1 MYRTITLLRFML
13 VCLTWGTT
21 WMAMSIVSTTISPI
35 FATGIR
41 FTLAAP
47 LLILFAVSCRVP
59 LLYPIELRW
68 YQVFVSLFYFA
79 IPFSLMMYGE
89 QYVSS
94 GLAALI
100 FSIMPALV
108 LLLSAFMLHERLR
121 AKKIAGLLISTT
133 ALAAILLIELDWSHS
148 NSLTGIAALLC
159 AAFLHAYVYT
169 RSKKQCHSISVLTFS
184 ALPTAFAGVLLLVF
198 GWLFERPATEHFSM
212 MSLAATAYLAFV
224 AGVFGILNYFA
235 LQQRTTAF
243 RASLAFVVFPV
254 IAILVEDICTG
265 KSLSRLSY
273 ALLVQLLVGIL
284 MVVYPGKRAGATSR
298 TLISRGGVETSDGLL
313 SGKTGS

>member
-1 MYRTITLLRFML
+1 MHRTITLLRFVL
-13 VCLTWGTT
+13 VTLTWGTT
-21 WMAMSIVSTTISPI
+21 WMAMSIASTTISPI

-47 LLILFAVSCRVP
+47 LLILLAVLCRVP

-68 YQVFVSLFYFA
+68 YQAFVSLFYFA
-79 IPFSLMMYGE
+79 IPFSLMIYGE

-100 FSIMPALV
+100 FSTMPALV
-108 LLLSAFMLHERLR
+108 LLLSVFMLHEKLR
-121 AKKIAGLLISTT
+121 AAKLAGLVISTT
-133 ALAAILLIELDWSHS
+133 ALAAILLIELDWSQS

-159 AAFLHAYVYT
+159 AALLHAYVYT
-169 RSKKQCHSISVLTFS
+169 RSKKQCHSLSVLTFS
-184 ALPTAFAGVLLLVF
+184 ALPSAFAGVMLLVF
-198 GWLFERPATEHFSM
+198 GWLFERPSIEHFSM
-212 MSLAATAYLAFV
+212 MSLAATAYLGFV

-243 RASLAFVVFPV
+243 RASLAFVIFPV
-254 IAILVEDICTG
+254 IAIWVEDICTD

-273 ALLVQLLVGIL
+273 AFLAQLIVGIL
-284 MVVYPGKRAGATSR
+284 LVVYPGKRGKNVNSTLASTADAATVEHEGA
-298 TLISRGGVETSDGLL
+298 
-313 SGKTGS
+313 